1 MNLTSLF
8 FGSLLPIDGGELR
21 ACPGLDPGWGCP
33 HFNSLRSTSI
43 LASPIEG
50 EGIDLQELLFETKSP
65 CRSPR
70 LSRFHIISVAK
81 LTFATALP
89 SRQQDPF
96 DKDGTTLR
104 ILLRP
109 AILSVGS
116 RRSRTRP
123 KPAETYRR
131 DLCRLRG
138 GPSSSADRPR

>member
-8 FGSLLPIDGGELR
+8 FGSFLPIDEGGLR
-21 ACPGLDPGWGCP
+21 ACPGLDSGWGCP
-33 HFNSLRSTSI
+33 HFNSRSTPI
-43 LASPIEG
+43 LTFPHRGGRNRFS
-50 EGIDLQELLFETKSP
+50 GIAFRDKIT

-89 SRQQDPF
+89 SRRQDLF

-109 AILSVGS
+109 ARSFVGF
-116 RRSRTRP
+116 RRSRTPP
-123 KPAETYRR
+123 KREETYRH

-138 GPSSSADRPR
+138 ALSSSADRPR